1 MVRTLEPPLGVVLL
15 VFVFSWQASENG
27 TLRLGS
33 SNFARKTF
41 RVTILLYE
49 SNVAETFFHHNSTI
63 NGSDIVTSPR
73 RGAAGF
79 RFLMAGL

>member
-1 MVRTLEPPLGVVLL
+1 MVLL
-15 VFVFSWQASENG
+15 VFVLSWQASDG

-33 SNFARKTF
+33 CNFARKTF

-49 SNVAETFFHHNSTI
+49 YESDIAETFFYHNMTVH
-63 NGSDIVTSPR
+63 GSDVVTSPR
-73 RGAAGF
+73 RGAARF